1 MPPPL
6 ALFSEE
12 LEEATFLCE
21 RFIAPDTE
29 ECRLLVSH
37 TQNQQTTSEEPPQ
50 SSKDNF
56 FLLPP
61 LFLTAFSPRGREE
74 LQGLALSCRQ
84 VRYDK
89 FVHFAGDLCRH
100 LQLLSIIVIIK

>member
-1 MPPPL
+1 MPHPP

-12 LEEATFLCE
+12 LEAATFLCQ

-37 TQNQQTTSEEPPQ
+37 TQNQQTTSEEPLQ
-50 SSKDNF
+50 SLKDNF
-56 FLLPP
+56 LILASF
-61 LFLTAFSPRGREE
+61 FFIFFSSRERE
-74 LQGLALSCRQ
+74 GNSNATVSRRQ

-89 FVHFAGDLCRH
+89 FVHFICDLPGH
-100 LQLLSIIVIIK
+100 LELL